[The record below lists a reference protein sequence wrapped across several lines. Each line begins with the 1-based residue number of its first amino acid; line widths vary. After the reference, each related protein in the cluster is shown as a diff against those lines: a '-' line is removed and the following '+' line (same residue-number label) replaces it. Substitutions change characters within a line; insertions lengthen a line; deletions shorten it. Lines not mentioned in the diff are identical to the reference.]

1 MKVDDLK
8 TLAGKLVEHIQKSK
22 VEDYFLQFQQ
32 ALTASLRNNRQQ
44 SVTVQK
50 DNLFKALRSF
60 DQLHFTYSEAHL
72 FDILGYGDYVGK
84 SAIQNIE
91 VILYDENFDPQGVI
105 QKIDAKQN
113 RFRDFVAYNRN
124 FQIALQRVPTIHD
137 VALNE
142 GEALLEITFTE
153 KAVVD
158 NIIDFEKWID
168 SWTKIIRV
176 FSELVGEKPESS
188 RIVFVQKS
196 SPMIVDVATAF
207 SLVLMV
213 GKAVD
218 LVLAKVERYL
228 SIRKQ
233 IEEIKKLKLENIQ
246 IEKALEAEADA
257 FSEKSA
263 KEIASQLV
271 QGINPKPAGDVVS
284 GINHGIRN
292 LFVFIDKGGRVDCP
306 DSSEQEG
313 TIDDVYANVR
323 QLQKS
328 VDKLKLIPEKSVV
341 AKKSK
346 KIEGD

>member
-8 TLAGKLVEHIQKSK
+8 ALAGKLVEYIQKSK
-22 VEDYFLQFQQ
+22 VEDYYLQFQQ
-32 ALTASLRNNRQQ
+32 GLATSLRNKSQQ
-44 SVTVQK
+44 SVTAQK

-72 FDILGYGDYVGK
+72 FDILGYGDYVGE
-84 SAIQNIE
+84 SAIHNIE
-91 VILYDENFDPQGVI
+91 TILYDENFDPQGVI
-105 QKIDAKQN
+105 QKIDAKQK
-113 RFRDFVAYNRN
+113 RFQEFVAYNRN
-124 FQIALQRVPTIHD
+124 FQIALQRVPTFKD
-137 VALNE
+137 VALSE

-176 FSELVGEKPESS
+176 FSGLVGEKPESS

-196 SPMIVDVATAF
+196 SPMIVDIATAF

-228 SIRKQ
+228 AIRKQ
-233 IEEIKKLKLENIQ
+233 IEEIKKLKLENKQ
-246 IEKALEAEADA
+246 IAKYLEAEADA
-257 FSEKSA
+257 FSENSA
-263 KEIASQLV
+263 KEIAGQLV
-271 QGINPKPAGDVVS
+271 QEINPKPEGDVVN
-284 GINHGIRN
+284 GINYGIRN

-306 DSSEQEG
+306 DSSEKKQDIED
-313 TIDDVYANVR
+313 IFENIR

-328 VDKLKLIPEKSVV
+328 VDKLKLLPEKSVV
-341 AKKSK
+341 TKKLK
-346 KIEGD
+346 KNVGD